1 MGEGRGP
8 PQGEAAAA
16 SAERPGG
23 RVGGEGRGLGKSGV
37 TGVGGLS
44 VPQTYCFVSFSSEH
58 GRGVRKKRNLPERR
72 GKDGDRD

>member
-23 RVGGEGRGLGKSGV
+23 WVGGEGRGLGKSGV
-37 TGVGGLS
+37 TGVGGLAS
-44 VPQTYCFVSFSSEH
+44 PKPIALFPLV
-58 GRGVRKKRNLPERR
+58 
-72 GKDGDRD
+72 